1 MENANQIEFAGYTN
15 DGSEHD
21 VNENLVVES
30 TNDSASETKD
40 ESIAENAHPE
50 AKQEEVKQEVAKTA
64 TEEKP
69 TEKEIEDYFKAKGF
83 SDEEKAYA
91 ELVIDALK
99 ANKLEEFLSVTKMDY
114 DKMPVEQVYRLSIE
128 KEYPHASEEEIDLL
142 LQTEL
147 EKKYGITGDDDA
159 KDERG
164 LKLLELQMRKV
175 REAFKAEQSQYKV
188 PKFEQKSSAIDESAI
203 AEQRKQFEE
212 YINSEPVFAE
222 LDRSKVL
229 KFGEGDN
236 AFNFK
241 LDDTAFV
248 KQQTMDVSSFISQF
262 DKPDGTIEAQKWAKQ
277 VAFAKHGDAI
287 IAEAIAYGRS
297 LGAQK
302 KDAELVNAAPVYNS
316 SPTSKMGEINIEYIG
331 G

>member
-21 VNENLVVES
+21 VNENVQVES
-30 TNDSASETKD
+30 TPDVSTEQIEETKVSND
-40 ESIAENAHPE
+40 APAEPKA
-50 AKQEEVKQEVAKTA
+50 EEVKSE
-64 TEEKP
+64 TETTQK

-83 SDEEKAYA
+83 SEEEKAYA
-91 ELVIDALK
+91 EKVLDALK
-99 ANKLEEFLSVTKMDY
+99 SNKLEEFLSVTKQNY
-114 DKMPVEQVYRLSIE
+114 DTMPVEQVYRLSIE
-128 KEYPHASEEEIDLL
+128 KEYPHASEDEIDLL

-175 REAFKAEQSQYKV
+175 REAFKAEQAEYKI
-188 PKFEQKSSAIDESAI
+188 PQFEQKASPVDESAI

-241 LDDTAFV
+241 LDDTGFV

-277 VAFAKHGDAI
+277 VAFAKYGDAI
-287 IAEAIAYGRS
+287 IAEAISYGRN
-297 LGAQK
+297 LGVQK
-302 KDAELVNAAPVYNS
+302 KEAELVNAAPVFNS
-316 SPTSKMGEINIEYIG
+316 SPTSKMGEINIEYVG